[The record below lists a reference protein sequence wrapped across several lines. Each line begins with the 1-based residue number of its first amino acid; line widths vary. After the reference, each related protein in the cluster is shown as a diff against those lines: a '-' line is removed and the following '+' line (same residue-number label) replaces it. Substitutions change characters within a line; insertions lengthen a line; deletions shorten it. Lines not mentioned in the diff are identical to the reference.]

1 VYRPRVYTASKLH
14 HYPYWL
20 QLRDHADWD
29 FIEWTA
35 SWPGK
40 LQKGLEATSTPTEFA
55 NHWSQDIREIRESDF
70 VLIKFDDGLRGALVE
85 AGAGIAFG
93 LKIVAAGFGPG
104 DTWTYHPQVIRV
116 YNMDMARKCLYQYT
130 TMVPPASRK
139 RLKDD

>member
-1 VYRPRVYTASKLH
+1 MYRPRVYTASKLH

-40 LQKGLEATSTPTEFA
+40 LQKGLEATSTPT
-55 NHWSQDIREIRESDF
+55 DF